1 MKTPAGLAT
10 TVLLCFLTL
19 ALQPRGLAQQPK
31 GSDEFTLKVDVNAV
45 LVPVVVRDAQ
55 GRAIGDLRQEDF
67 KVLDQGK
74 PRKLT
79 GFSVEKSEAVEGA
92 PAAGLPAPPA
102 PTGAAP
108 AKRFIVFLFDD
119 RHLGHGDLGQ
129 AKKAGAHMLDET
141 LADGDR
147 AVVLSFMGVNSGVT
161 HDRAVLQAAIL
172 KLKSQEVNKR
182 DPSQCPSID
191 YL

>member
-79 GFSVEKSEAVEGA
+79 GFSVEKSEAEEGA

-102 PTGAAP
+102 PTGAAA
-108 AKRFIVFLFDD
+108 AKRFIAFLLFD
-119 RHLGHGDLGQ
+119 RLNGLVVLVQ
-129 AKKAGAHMLDET
+129 AKNAVAILLDEP
-141 LADGDR
+141 LAVGDR
-147 AVVLSFMGVNSGVT
+147 AVVLSFM
-161 HDRAVLQAAIL
+161 
-172 KLKSQEVNKR
+172 
-182 DPSQCPSID
+182 
-191 YL
+191 